1 MPLAR
6 CLTELFRGTQSLLR
20 SGPPAVGELSA
31 WNDNGFPEPGGILM
45 ANIPTSKQAAEGMA
59 SKAQDTA
66 SNVVDKAKQVA
77 SNVADKARN
86 VASAVGDKADNATQ
100 SVGRGMESL
109 AGTIRDRGPQSG
121 FLGGATSGVANALEG
136 SGRYLEEQGLSGIGE
151 DLTNMIRR
159 NPIPALLVGVGLGFL
174 LARMTRS

>member
-1 MPLAR
+1 
-6 CLTELFRGTQSLLR
+6 
-20 SGPPAVGELSA
+20 
-31 WNDNGFPEPGGILM
+31 M
-45 ANIPTSKQAAEGMA
+45 ANPQTGAKQTAENLT

-66 SNVVDKAKQVA
+66 SNVMDKAKQVA
-77 SNVADKARN
+77 GNVADKARN
-86 VASAVGDKADNATQ
+86 VASSVGEKADSATQ

-121 FLGGATSGVANALEG
+121 FLGGAASGVASALDS

-151 DLTNMIRR
+151 DLTNLIRR
-159 NPIPALLVGVGLGFL
+159 NPIPAMLSGVGLGFL

>member
-1 MPLAR
+1 
-6 CLTELFRGTQSLLR
+6 
-20 SGPPAVGELSA
+20 
-31 WNDNGFPEPGGILM
+31 M
-45 ANIPTSKQAAEGMA
+45 ANIPTSGKQTAENLA

-66 SNVVDKAKQVA
+66 GNVMDKAKQVA
-77 SNVADKARN
+77 GNVADKARS
-86 VASAVGDKADNATQ
+86 VASSVGEKAESATQ

-121 FLGGATSGVANALEG
+121 FLGGAASGVANALDN

-151 DLTNMIRR
+151 DLTNLIRR
-159 NPIPALLVGVGLGFL
+159 NPIPALLIGIGLGFL

>member
-1 MPLAR
+1 
-6 CLTELFRGTQSLLR
+6 
-20 SGPPAVGELSA
+20 
-31 WNDNGFPEPGGILM
+31 M
-45 ANIPTSKQAAEGMA
+45 ANIPTSGKQTAEHLA

-66 SNVVDKAKQVA
+66 SNVMDKAKQAA
-77 SNVADKARN
+77 STVADKARN
-86 VASAVGDKADNATQ
+86 VASAVGEKAESATH

-121 FLGGATSGVANALEG
+121 FLGGAASGVASALDS

-151 DLTNMIRR
+151 DLTNLIRR
-159 NPIPALLVGVGLGFL
+159 NPIPALLIGVGLGFL